1 MASQHVKSTFRIH
14 EAVVLSG
21 FTKYMLDYLARER
34 IFCPG
39 GGETGKRGRR
49 RLYTFEDLVLLRAL
63 HKICVDKGKIKHLR
77 EALMALRDE
86 IGPLD
91 PGQPLDQL
99 LFVQGSELCLRTGR
113 DGGRQLRSGQLTLA
127 FVVDL
132 RSIAAELT
140 ESVQADC
147 QTGVIKLRPE
157 VALLAE
163 AERARTW
170 AAIKSRRLA
179 RGA

>member
-1 MASQHVKSTFRIH
+1 MIHQHVKSTFRIH

-21 FTKYMLDYLARER
+21 FTKYMLDYLAREE
-34 IFCPG
+34 IFGPRG
-39 GGETGKRGRR
+39 SEASKRGRR

-77 EALMALRDE
+77 QALAVLRDE
-86 IGPLD
+86 IGSLD

-113 DGGRQLRSGQLTLA
+113 EGGRQLRSGQLTFG

-132 RSIAAELT
+132 RSIAEELT
-140 ESVQADC
+140 GSVQADR
-147 QTGVIKLRPE
+147 QTGVIKLRPD

-163 AERARTW
+163 EERARTW
-170 AAIKSRRLA
+170 APIRSRRVA
-179 RGA
+179 HGA